1 MELIVRRVR
10 AALVARVAS
19 RNVELVAGITTRG
32 EANVCVVSVVLSV
45 RTLVVAR
52 GASI

>member
-10 AALVARVAS
+10 AALVARIAS
-19 RNVELVAGITTRG
+19 RNVELVAGIVTRG
-32 EANVCVVSVVLSV
+32 EANVCVISVMLPV
-45 RTLVVAR
+45 RTLAVAR